1 METKEKKLAVTSEIE
16 QLENIEKALME
27 QLSRTT
33 QKRDEKMQ
41 IIRDINSN
49 NKHSMK
55 MKTQN
60 SDHE

>member
-1 METKEKKLAVTSEIE
+1 
-16 QLENIEKALME
+16 ME
-27 QLSRTT
+27 QLSQTT

-49 NKHSMK
+49 NKHNIR

-60 SDHE
+60 SES